1 MLNNLSEFT
10 IIVTSVNIV
19 RWEINIE
26 LFFIKQC
33 SFSSFV
39 LIHRSCYL
47 VNVIKDPHSLF
58 CRCVTINKHNNL
70 HLLMKIIITLFLS
83 GVFYPPPFIII
94 KNPLFSLSENG
105 LKQMLIHEKRSFH
118 LIFIRI
124 WKTCF
129 RLERLLGR
137 KYSNW

>member
-1 MLNNLSEFT
+1 M
-10 IIVTSVNIV
+10 
-19 RWEINIE
+19 
-26 LFFIKQC
+26 
-33 SFSSFV
+33 

-70 HLLMKIIITLFLS
+70 HLLMKIITLFLS

-124 WKTCF
+124 WQTCF

-137 KYSNW
+137 KYSNLPLPTKLGLPVDSATFNSRRYDGYARLVFV